1 MFTGERQ
8 ASRLRALYLRSV
20 LRQNVSFLDNELSA
34 TYIVN
39 CVSDD
44 TLLVQEAISEKT
56 GNFIRNVVQ
65 FVGGYLVGF
74 TQSWKLAIA
83 ILPFT
88 PLLILPGVFYGSAIL
103 KFENEKQATYSKAGN
118 MAEQTIACIRTVY
131 SLVAE
136 TKSLRAYSLAL
147 EETVA
152 SGLKQGLIKG
162 LVLGSNG
169 ISFVLW
175 AFMAWFGSVLVMH
188 GEANG
193 AEIITTGLALLN
205 GGRALGFAMSNLG
218 VFVEGRM
225 AAWRM
230 FHIIRRIPPID
241 VDKSDGKAM
250 QSVQGHIR
258 LEEVVYG
265 YQTRADTPVLTSF
278 TLDIP
283 AGKTTALV
291 GRSGS
296 GKSTVISL
304 LERFYDPSAGRILF
318 DGVDIKE
325 LDLNWYRHQIGLV
338 SQEPALFATT
348 IRENILYGKEDASDD
363 EVYRAAHTA
372 NAHSFIVRL
381 PEGYDNLVGE
391 RGLKMSGGEKQRIAL
406 ARAIIKEPRILL
418 LDEPTSALDMKS
430 ETAVLAALEKARLGR
445 TTLIVAHR
453 ISTIRN
459 ADAVAVLESGR
470 IVETGRHEELMA
482 VGKAYRAL
490 VSLETPRSALLGGED
505 AVHASPENAQSS
517 HSAPIIAAQN
527 GQDSVLYP
535 SRRIRPSFFQL
546 LSLATPEWKQGVL
559 GLAGAL
565 GFGVVHPMYAFLLGC
580 MVSVYYLND
589 HEEMRKR
596 INLYCVIFPAMM
608 AASFLVN
615 LEQHC
620 NLAAVGEHL
629 SKRLREAML
638 AAILKFDVGWFDRD
652 ENSSSAVCTRLS
664 YDANV
669 VSLRVFRGYVT
680 KESLIYTGWHVISPF
695 LCLQIR
701 ALITDR
707 ISLLVQTGSAV
718 IVSFTIGLVVNWR
731 LGILMIGTQP
741 LFVFCYYIKLVC
753 LKGFTHKSAKAHT
766 EASQLACEAISQHRT
781 ITAFCSQGRV
791 LAMLQSRL
799 DASVTDLKKRSH
811 TAGLGLGVA
820 HFVLYA
826 SWGLQFWY
834 AGVLVS
840 KRKISYQD
848 VFKIFFVF
856 LSTGRV
862 VAEALGLTP
871 DLAKGAASIDSVF
884 GILCQKGKINANDP
898 EATPPGKVTGEIEAC
913 NVFFAYPTRPDVVVL
928 RGLNLHVP
936 GGTSMALVGHSGSGK
951 STVVALIERFYD
963 PLSGVVKIDGK
974 DIKKLELYSLRRQI
988 GLVSQEPCL
997 FSATIHENIAYG
1009 RESEC
1014 TEAEVIQASRIAN
1027 AHNFISAL
1035 PEGYKT
1041 HSGRKG
1047 IRLSGGQK
1055 QRIAIARAV
1064 LKSPQ
1069 ILLLDEATSALDLES
1084 EHLVQDALETMAGRT
1099 TLVIAHRLSTVRN
1112 CDCISVMHSGAVV
1125 EQGTHEELMSMSGTY
1140 FSLVHLQEAGCSGT
1154 KCS

>member
-1 MFTGERQ
+1 MGPERSVSYISLFRFADAKDFVLIAAGTLGAVVNGLTFPAMLIIRGHMIDNFGTLPQDGAMSTKISQVRGFLPVLSSALAFSPLTPPVLVTGSWIVDWLFCCRTLFFLFISPLLRGSHHTLTEVSCWMFTGERQ

-118 MAEQTIACIRTVY
+118 IAEQTIACIRTVY

-147 EETVA
+147 EKTVA
-152 SGLKQGLIKG
+152 SGLKQGLVKG

-241 VDKSDGKAM
+241 VDKSDGKTM

-296 GKSTVISL
+296 VKIYCY
-304 LERFYDPSAGRILF
+304 FSAGT
-318 DGVDIKE
+318 
-325 LDLNWYRHQIGLV
+325 IGLV

-363 EVYRAAHTA
+363 EVYRAAHAA

-381 PEGYDNLVGE
+381 LEGYDTLVGE
-391 RGLKMSGGEKQRIAL
+391 QGLKMSGGEKQRIAL

-490 VSLETPRSALLGGED
+490 VSLETPHSALLGGED

-517 HSAPIIAAQN
+517 HSAPVTAAQN
-527 GQDSVLYP
+527 DQDSVLYR
-535 SRRIRPSFFQL
+535 SRRIRQWSFQL

-652 ENSSSAVCTRLS
+652 ENSSSAGGMSYRRFCAYRFELLS
-664 YDANV
+664 PT
-669 VSLRVFRGYVT
+669 VSHSSFRRVA
-680 KESLIYTGWHVISPF
+680 
-695 LCLQIR
+695 Q
-701 ALITDR
+701 
-707 ISLLVQTGSAV
+707 
-718 IVSFTIGLVVNWR
+718 
-731 LGILMIGTQP
+731 
-741 LFVFCYYIKLVC
+741 
-753 LKGFTHKSAKAHT
+753 
-766 EASQLACEAISQHRT
+766 
-781 ITAFCSQGRV
+781 
-791 LAMLQSRL
+791 
-799 DASVTDLKKRSH
+799 
-811 TAGLGLGVA
+811 
-820 HFVLYA
+820 
-826 SWGLQFWY
+826 
-834 AGVLVS
+834 
-840 KRKISYQD
+840 
-848 VFKIFFVF
+848 
-856 LSTGRV
+856 
-862 VAEALGLTP
+862 
-871 DLAKGAASIDSVF
+871 
-884 GILCQKGKINANDP
+884 
-898 EATPPGKVTGEIEAC
+898 
-913 NVFFAYPTRPDVVVL
+913 
-928 RGLNLHVP
+928 
-936 GGTSMALVGHSGSGK
+936 
-951 STVVALIERFYD
+951 
-963 PLSGVVKIDGK
+963 
-974 DIKKLELYSLRRQI
+974 
-988 GLVSQEPCL
+988 
-997 FSATIHENIAYG
+997 
-1009 RESEC
+1009 
-1014 TEAEVIQASRIAN
+1014 
-1027 AHNFISAL
+1027 
-1035 PEGYKT
+1035 
-1041 HSGRKG
+1041 
-1047 IRLSGGQK
+1047 
-1055 QRIAIARAV
+1055 
-1064 LKSPQ
+1064 
-1069 ILLLDEATSALDLES
+1069 
-1084 EHLVQDALETMAGRT
+1084 
-1099 TLVIAHRLSTVRN
+1099 
-1112 CDCISVMHSGAVV
+1112 
-1125 EQGTHEELMSMSGTY
+1125 
-1140 FSLVHLQEAGCSGT
+1140 
-1154 KCS
+1154 